1 MPAATTGSPARSPA
15 TPYDDPHAILFASE
29 DFTSSGLQRASYAR
43 PGKLFTANASL
54 FAAVAGLISQGR
66 LDEVRNAL
74 IAIIQ
79 G

>member
-1 MPAATTGSPARSPA
+1 
-15 TPYDDPHAILFASE
+15 
-29 DFTSSGLQRASYAR
+29 LQRASYAR
-43 PGKLFTANASL
+43 PGKLFTANIAL
-54 FAAVAGLISQGR
+54 YAAAAGVLAQGR

>member
-1 MPAATTGSPARSPA
+1 
-15 TPYDDPHAILFASE
+15 
-29 DFTSSGLQRASYAR
+29 LQRASYAR